1 MELYLHIG
9 TEKTG
14 TSSVQ
19 NFLAANRARLAHM
32 GILYPETPGAKNHTG
47 LAAAAQ
53 DVSDTGPL
61 RKTLGLQNQNDVEA
75 YRAKLIEGL
84 KEEYRGGAFKTVIM
98 SNEHC
103 SSRLLREEEVHWLK
117 DILAPHFEKIRIVVY
132 LRRQDD
138 YLLSIYSTAV
148 KSGSVRPLEVPPLRS
163 AAVRYD
169 YWPFLSRWARVFGRD
184 AIVCRKFERATLKNG
199 DVIDDLLSLIGV
211 EADSAFERPGEANE
225 SLDAETLE
233 FLRMFNAHVS
243 RFAGNRLNPIRANI
257 VGLLSAISSGPLVT
271 LEEEQLRG
279 FMGMFEESNRK
290 VALEYFGGVREA
302 PGDPLFDSRSDTR
315 ERTAPVTLSVE
326 RAVEIAAHLWQEKQS
341 QVERVKGR
349 DRRQGHRKD
358 RGAAATR
365 KRIEL

>member
-53 DVSDTGPL
+53 DVTDTGPL
-61 RKTLGLQNQNDVEA
+61 RKTLGLQNRNDVEA

-103 SSRLLREEEVHWLK
+103 SSRLLRDEEVQWLK

-163 AAVRYD
+163 AAARYD

-199 DVIDDLLSLIGV
+199 DVIDDLLSVIGV
-211 EADSAFERPGEANE
+211 EA
-225 SLDAETLE
+225 
-233 FLRMFNAHVS
+233 
-243 RFAGNRLNPIRANI
+243 
-257 VGLLSAISSGPLVT
+257 
-271 LEEEQLRG
+271 
-279 FMGMFEESNRK
+279 
-290 VALEYFGGVREA
+290 
-302 PGDPLFDSRSDTR
+302 
-315 ERTAPVTLSVE
+315 
-326 RAVEIAAHLWQEKQS
+326 
-341 QVERVKGR
+341 
-349 DRRQGHRKD
+349 
-358 RGAAATR
+358 
-365 KRIEL
+365 

>member
-1 MELYLHIG
+1 
-9 TEKTG
+9 
-14 TSSVQ
+14 
-19 NFLAANRARLAHM
+19 
-32 GILYPETPGAKNHTG
+32 
-47 LAAAAQ
+47 
-53 DVSDTGPL
+53 
-61 RKTLGLQNQNDVEA
+61 
-75 YRAKLIEGL
+75 
-84 KEEYRGGAFKTVIM
+84 
-98 SNEHC
+98 
-103 SSRLLREEEVHWLK
+103 
-117 DILAPHFEKIRIVVY
+117 
-132 LRRQDD
+132 
-138 YLLSIYSTAV
+138 
-148 KSGSVRPLEVPPLRS
+148 
-163 AAVRYD
+163 
-169 YWPFLSRWARVFGRD
+169 
-184 AIVCRKFERATLKNG
+184 
-199 DVIDDLLSLIGV
+199 
-211 EADSAFERPGEANE
+211 
-225 SLDAETLE
+225 
-233 FLRMFNAHVS
+233 MFNAHVA